1 MSIQAAEAAKEYGAD
16 LIGFVFAKSR
26 RRISLEKAEQITCQI
41 WGIGKVGVFVD
52 APLVEVQDIA
62 KRCKLDF
69 VQLHGNE
76 SPEYCRL
83 VKVPVIKA
91 VRVGANFDPLA
102 LAAYKVE
109 WLLFDSFVAGQ
120 QGGTGTTFDWQQAQG
135 VREQVKVPLFV
146 AGGLT
151 AENVGEAIR
160 ILSPEGI
167 DVSGGVETNGS
178 KDIEKM
184 QQFLLAARRA
194 KGGGESCAEKNYR

>member
-1 MSIQAAEAAKEYGAD
+1 M
-16 LIGFVFAKSR
+16 GFVFAESR
-26 RRISLEKAEQITCQI
+26 RRISVEAAEKIACQVG
-41 WGIGKVGVFVD
+41 GIGKVGVFVN
-52 APLVEVQDIA
+52 APLGEVQDIA

-91 VRVGANFDPLA
+91 VRVGADFDPIKIA
-102 LAAYKVE
+102 DYDVE

-120 QGGTGTTFDWQQAQG
+120 RGGTGITFDWQQAQ
-135 VREQVKVPLFV
+135 VIRQQIKTPLFV

-160 ILSPEGI
+160 ILSPEGL
-167 DVSGGVETNGS
+167 DVSGGVETNGI
-178 KDIEKM
+178 KDFEKIK
-184 QQFLLAARRA
+184 QFLMTARQA
-194 KGGGESCAEKNYR
+194 KGGIERC